1 MTRESDRFNTGNP
14 KLCRAL
20 RWKGQ
25 FIVAET
31 DTTLP
36 ASCDGIFWCIHTQTC
51 IGPDREVAE
60 PGKCSSLARACYGSG
75 KMDQEK

>member
-25 FIVAET
+25 FVVAET

-36 ASCDGIFWCIHTQTC
+36 ASCDGIFCVYTLK
-51 IGPDREVAE
+51 PVLDR
-60 PGKCSSLARACYGSG
+60 
-75 KMDQEK
+75 